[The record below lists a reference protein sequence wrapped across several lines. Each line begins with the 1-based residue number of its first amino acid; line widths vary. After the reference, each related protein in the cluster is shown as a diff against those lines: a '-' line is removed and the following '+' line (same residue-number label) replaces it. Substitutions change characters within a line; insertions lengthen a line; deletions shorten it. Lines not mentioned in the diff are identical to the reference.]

1 MSSVQWKKL
10 SMLKIFWNDEL
21 SAEEKDA
28 SLLVIKGFMNEADW
42 EQGMADAL
50 RLGLRVAA

>member
-21 SAEEKDA
+21 SNEQKDA
-28 SLLVIKGFMNEADW
+28 SLLVLKDYMEVEDW

-50 RLGLRVAA
+50 RLGLRVAV